1 MKIQNRNH
9 GMNLHMLAKRK
20 KARIIEQGT
29 QIKFTLT
36 KINKE
41 VAENI

>member
-1 MKIQNRNH
+1 
-9 GMNLHMLAKRK
+9 MNLHMLAKRK
-20 KARIIEQGT
+20 KARIIEQGA
-29 QIKFTLT
+29 QIKFKLT